1 MKNPTI
7 LPPGGSGNLQLFD
20 TLSEKICAHWNPRL
34 IIHGVNKVTSITMHG
49 NSLSYK
55 VSNLVI

>member
-1 MKNPTI
+1 MKTPII
-7 LPPGGSGNLQLFD
+7 LPAGGSYNLQLFD

-34 IIHGVNKVTSITMHG
+34 IIHEVNKVNSITMHG
-49 NSLSYK
+49 NSLSHK